1 MGITEKTKLS
11 LPVAT
16 FLAAAIAVASAGT
29 TYGVYKTNME
39 SQRAE
44 VQRVEHESKERDA
57 RVERRIEKL
66 ENVAEKTQLLL
77 ERIDER
83 TTEIKRQLDLK

>member
-1 MGITEKTKLS
+1 MGITEKTRLS

-16 FLAAAIAVASAGT
+16 ILAAAIAVASAGT

-39 SQRAE
+39 AQRAE
-44 VQRVEHESKERDA
+44 MQRVEYESKERDS

-83 TTEIKRQLDLK
+83 TTEIKRQLDGK